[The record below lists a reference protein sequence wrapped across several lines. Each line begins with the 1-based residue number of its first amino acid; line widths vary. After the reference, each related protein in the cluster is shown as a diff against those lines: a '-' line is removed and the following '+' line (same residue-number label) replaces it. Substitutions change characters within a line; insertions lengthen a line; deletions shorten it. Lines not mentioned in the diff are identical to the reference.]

1 MGIEPTACGLR
12 NRCSTAEL
20 RWLVQSMKPCEL
32 YWRRGP
38 EPFDTT
44 IDTNARH
51 IPGQRAAATLS
62 LASF

>member
-1 MGIEPTACGLR
+1 
-12 NRCSTAEL
+12 
-20 RWLVQSMKPCEL
+20 MKPCEL